1 MNTKQHDEGDLG
13 NIEIGPIES
22 GVLLPRI
29 GGFIGKLR
37 QILEKLEVSQA
48 VRLLNVSIKQER
60 YIRQRMPT
68 LGKAMEAKFS
78 VRVGDHLRD
87 RSGKRTLW
95 VKRIA

>member
-1 MNTKQHDEGDLG
+1 MNTKQHDEGDLD

-37 QILEKLEVSQA
+37 RTLEKVEVSQA

-68 LGKAMEAKFS
+68 LNKEMNAKFS
-78 VRVGDHLRD
+78 VRVADHLRD
-87 RSGKRTLW
+87 RSGVRTLYI
-95 VKRIA
+95 KRVA